1 MAGRRDLPVTAFIV
15 GQVQSDPELKT
26 SAKDNPYLHL
36 TLMERLGFGEQA
48 RKQYIQVWA
57 WGVLARQLYDAGLSK
72 GSQIWAS
79 GSLELTDYVKKD
91 GVTHDKALKLKLR
104 EWGPAGSENIAA
116 TAYSNPRDFGN
127 AEVIDGERNV
137 LPG

>member
-104 EWGPAGSENIAA
+104 EWGHAGSENIADYA
-116 TAYSNPRDFGN
+116 FSKPSGLGTAK
-127 AEVIDGERNV
+127 VVDGDRES
-137 LPG
+137 LPD

>member
-1 MAGRRDLPVTAFIV
+1 MAGRRDHVTAFLVGRIV
-15 GQVQSDPELKT
+15 SDPELKT
-26 SAKDNPYLHL
+26 SAQDNPYLRM
-36 TLMERLGFGEQA
+36 TLMERIGNGEHA
-48 RKQYIQVWA
+48 RMQYIQAWA
-57 WGVLARQLYDAGLSK
+57 WGETARQLHNAGVSK
-72 GSQIWAS
+72 GSQIWAF
-79 GSLELTDYVKKD
+79 GSLELTDFLKQD

-127 AEVIDGERNV
+127 AEVIDGERNA